1 MPDMMNFQSLPR
13 DDRPAP
19 AVHSTPTSASP
30 LRPLPTRHE
39 AIGSVFEVSGGG
51 ARIQISGPRLRELAA
66 DADPSVAMSGQVG
79 SQEKLESGG
88 RWLLATVRHLLIIVS
103 AGDLLS
109 AEVDFLVVGA
119 EEDTTGKP
127 ANFN

>member
-1 MPDMMNFQSLPR
+1 MTDMMNFQSLPR

-19 AVHSTPTSASP
+19 AVQSTPTSASP

-79 SQEKLESGG
+79 SQVKLESGG
-88 RWLLATVRHLLIIVS
+88 RWLLANVQIGRAACRERVGQYVEISVV
-103 AGDLLS
+103 
-109 AEVDFLVVGA
+109 AEYFKKKNKKN
-119 EEDTTGKP
+119 T
-127 ANFN
+127 

>member
-1 MPDMMNFQSLPR
+1 MTDMMNFQSLPR

-19 AVHSTPTSASP
+19 AVQSTPTSASP

-66 DADPSVAMSGQVG
+66 DAAPSVAMSGQVG
-79 SQEKLESGG
+79 SQVKLESGG
-88 RWLLATVRHLLIIVS
+88 GWLAVHSPHLRILDHGADLVFAAVS
-103 AGDLLS
+103 EA
-109 AEVDFLVVGA
+109 
-119 EEDTTGKP
+119 KH
-127 ANFN
+127 

>member
-1 MPDMMNFQSLPR
+1 MTDMMNFQSLPR

-19 AVHSTPTSASP
+19 AVQSTPTSASP

-39 AIGSVFEVSGGG
+39 AIGSVFEVSGGR

-79 SQEKLESGG
+79 SRS
-88 RWLLATVRHLLIIVS
+88 
-103 AGDLLS
+103 
-109 AEVDFLVVGA
+109 
-119 EEDTTGKP
+119 EEHTSELQSLMRTSYAVFCLNKKQK
-127 ANFN
+127 AQ